1 MDSGLWTAD
10 VAFSTFAAYPHR
22 SQNTTSFSPVSAGT
36 INSWDETRRPGLP
49 QELHGRH
56 VQKVE
61 LGAQWQFLRDVFAR
75 LRWNAGNVFDRWTWD
90 PAGYVDGFGIELG
103 AKTVAGRLNLSAS
116 GSGHTRWPREELD
129 LGLPF

>member
-1 MDSGLWTAD
+1 MAILREFLLRGGTAMFDDFHGPFEWEIFAHQMKRVFPDRDIPFVGL
-10 VAFSTFAAYPHR
+10 
-22 SQNTTSFSPVSAGT
+22 NT
-36 INSWDETRRPGLP
+36 

-90 PAGYVDGFGIELG
+90 PAGYVGGFGVELG

-116 GSGHTRWPREELD
+116 GSGHTRWPRVELD